1 MSLISD
7 IDVVQ
12 RDLDRIIERLNA
24 LMQKVDFEN
33 GSYPYE
39 TYDRLAD
46 LKSDCEDLCEY
57 LNTYSSYDP
66 G

>member
-1 MSLISD
+1 
-7 IDVVQ
+7 
-12 RDLDRIIERLNA
+12 
-24 LMQKVDFEN
+24 MQKVDFEN
-33 GSYPYE
+33 GSYPNE

-46 LKSDCEDLCEY
+46 LKRDCEDLCEY